1 MPNPQFITTA
11 EALAPWL
18 QRWSTAPWLAVD
30 TEFVRVDTYY
40 PKLCLI
46 QIGDGENNV
55 CIDTLALPDLKPL
68 LNLLARPGL
77 LKIFH
82 SGSQDLEIFV
92 QLTGAC
98 PAPLFDTQIAA
109 TLLGLGDQIGYAP
122 LVEKLL
128 GHVLDKSLTRTDWSR
143 RPLTDAELDYAALDV
158 KHLAT
163 IYQMLQEQL
172 STCGRLGWLQE
183 ECARGANPALYSI
196 HPEDAWRRLKA
207 LYRMSASEQT
217 LAAALGAWRE
227 TTAQERN
234 RPRKWIIEDDA
245 IYRMAE
251 RAPADMAQLEA
262 LNVLPP
268 KTLARHGEALLEVVR
283 NARQQPARIYSS
295 DEASAPEM
303 KARIKKLQEK
313 LREIAEALK
322 LPASFIA
329 PRADIETLALQGAT
343 AQIALLTG
351 WRLEAAGRELVQLLG
366 N

>member
-1 MPNPQFITTA
+1 MPNPQVVTSA
-11 EALAPWL
+11 ETLAPWL
-18 QRWSTAPWLAVD
+18 QRWAAAPWLAVD

-55 CIDTLALPDLKPL
+55 CIDTVALTDLSAL
-68 LNLLARPGL
+68 FVLLARKEI

-92 QLTGAC
+92 QLTGTC
-98 PAPLFDTQIAA
+98 PTPLFDTQIAA

-128 GHVLDKSLTRTDWSR
+128 GITLDKSLTRTDWSR
-143 RPLTDAELDYAALDV
+143 RPLTVAELDYAALDV

-163 IYQMLQEQL
+163 IYLMLKEQL
-172 STCGRLGWLQE
+172 TAFGRLSWLE
-183 ECARGANPALYSI
+183 EDCARGANPDFYRI
-196 HPEDAWRRLKA
+196 RPEDAWRKLKGLWRLPA
-207 LYRMSASEQT
+207 QAQV
-217 LAAALGAWRE
+217 LAAALAEWRE
-227 TTAQERN
+227 TTAQQRN

-251 RAPADMAQLEA
+251 RAPRDLPQLEA

-268 KTLARHGEALLEVVR
+268 KTLARHGEALLEVFSAGLTLPVR
-283 NARQQPARIYSS
+283 MIAS
-295 DEASAPEM
+295 DETGNPEI

-313 LREIAEALK
+313 LREIAESAK
-322 LPASFIA
+322 LATNVIA
-329 PRADIETLALQGAT
+329 PRADIEALALQGA
-343 AQIALLTG
+343 AAEIPLLQGWRKQLAGDALL
-351 WRLEAAGRELVQLLG
+351 LLCV
-366 N
+366 

>member
-11 EALAPWL
+11 EALTPWL
-18 QRWSTAPWLAVD
+18 QRWTSAPWLAVD

-46 QIGDGENNV
+46 QIGDGQNNV
-55 CIDTLALPDLKPL
+55 CIDTVAITDLSPL
-68 LNLLARPGL
+68 FELLARKDI

-128 GHVLDKSLTRTDWSR
+128 GIVLDKSLTRTDWSR
-143 RPLTDAELDYAALDV
+143 RPLSAAELDYAALDV

-163 IYQMLQEQL
+163 LYPMLKEQL
-172 STCGRLGWLQE
+172 AACGRLSWLE
-183 ECARGANPALYSI
+183 EDCARGTNPDFYRVR
-196 HPEDAWRRLKA
+196 PEDAWRKLKGLPRLPA
-207 LYRMSASEQT
+207 QAQV
-217 LAAALGAWRE
+217 LAAALCEWRE
-227 TTAQERN
+227 TTAQQRN

-251 RAPADMAQLEA
+251 RAPRDLAQLEA

-268 KTLARHGEALLEVVR
+268 KTLARHSEALLDVIGTALALPVHVI
-283 NARQQPARIYSS
+283 AS
-295 DEASAPEM
+295 DDATSPEM

-313 LREIAEALK
+313 LREIAERCN
-322 LPASFIA
+322 LPVSFIA
-329 PRADIETLALQGAT
+329 PRADIEALALQGAEARVT
-343 AQIALLTG
+343 LLAG
-351 WRLEAAGRELVQLLG
+351 WRRQAAGEQLLG
-366 N
+366 L

>member
-18 QRWSTAPWLAVD
+18 KRWASVPWLAVD

-55 CIDTLALPDLKPL
+55 CIDTIAVTDLSPL
-68 LNLLARPGL
+68 FELLARKEI
-77 LKIFH
+77 LKVFH

-98 PAPLFDTQIAA
+98 PTPLFDTQIAA

-128 GHVLDKSLTRTDWSR
+128 GIVLDKSLTRTDWSR
-143 RPLTDAELDYAALDV
+143 RPLSGAELDYAALDV

-163 IYQMLQEQL
+163 LYLLLKEQL
-172 STCGRLGWLQE
+172 VASGRLDWLAEDCDRAAQPDSY
-183 ECARGANPALYSI
+183 RVR
-196 HPEDAWRRLKA
+196 PEDAWRKLKGLQRLPA
-207 LYRMSASEQT
+207 QAQVI
-217 LAAALGAWRE
+217 AAALCAWRE
-227 TTAQERN
+227 TTAQQRN

-251 RAPADMAQLEA
+251 RVPHDPSALEA

-268 KTLARHGEALLEVVR
+268 KTLAKHGEELLAVIGTALTLPVR
-283 NARQQPARIYSS
+283 VIAS
-295 DEASAPEM
+295 DEAASPEM
-303 KARIKKLQEK
+303 KARIKALQER
-313 LREIAEALK
+313 LRGIAEHAR
-322 LPASFIA
+322 LPTSFIA
-329 PRADIETLALQGAT
+329 PRAEIEAIALQGGA
-343 AQIALLTG
+343 AQAALLQG
-351 WRLEAAGRELVQLLG
+351 WRRQLAGEALLALC
-366 N
+366 

>member
-1 MPNPQFITTA
+1 MPNPQYITTA
-11 EALAPWL
+11 EALTPWL
-18 QRWSTAPWLAVD
+18 QRWATAPWLAVD

-46 QIGDGENNV
+46 QIGDGDNNV
-55 CIDTLALPDLKPL
+55 CIDAQAISDLSPL
-68 LNLLARPGL
+68 FALLARKDV

-98 PAPLFDTQIAA
+98 PAPFFDTQTAA

-128 GHVLDKSLTRTDWSR
+128 GIVLDKSLTRTDWSR
-143 RPLTDAELDYAALDV
+143 RPLSTAELDYAALDV

-163 IYQMLQEQL
+163 IYVMLKQQL
-172 STCGRLGWLQE
+172 VTNGRLSWLEE
-183 ECARGANPALYSI
+183 ECARAANPDNYLI
-196 HPEDAWRRLKA
+196 RPEDAWRKLKGMVRLPVPA
-207 LYRMSASEQT
+207 QGI
-217 LAAALGAWRE
+217 AAALSEWRE
-227 TTAQERN
+227 TTAQQRN

-251 RAPADMAQLEA
+251 RVPRDLAQLEA

-268 KTLARHGEALLEVVR
+268 KTLARHNAALLDVI
-283 NARQQPARIYSS
+283 RQALTLPARPYAT
-295 DEASAPEM
+295 DETSAPEI
-303 KARIKKLQEK
+303 KTRIKQLQEK
-313 LREIAEALK
+313 LRSVAEAAK

-329 PRADIETLALQGAT
+329 PRSDIEALALHGA
-343 AQIALLTG
+343 AAKIPLLHG
-351 WRLEAAGRELVQLLG
+351 WRAQLG
-366 N
+366 DWH